1 MNTMTYSQV
10 REKLAEVWDKVEDSR
25 EEVILRRRGHED
37 LALLPAHELRSLK
50 EIAHL
55 LRSPT
60 NASRLLSALARSHQE
75 EGGMKI
81 DSVEGLAAEVG
92 LDR

>member
-1 MNTMTYSQV
+1 MNTVTYSQL
-10 REKLAEVWDKVEDSR
+10 REKLAEVWDEVENSR

-60 NASRLLSALARSHQE
+60 NASRLLSALARSRQQ
-75 EGGMKI
+75 GDSVAF
-81 DSVEGLAAEVG
+81 DSVETLAAEVG
-92 LDR
+92 LDG